1 MVATVPCLTP
11 AQIAR
16 FKADGYLVLP
26 DALDRD
32 LLEQLRDES
41 WCEIESFV
49 RLRRDDPNSWGPLAE
64 ADVSH
69 LSKRRPD
76 RNSSHEGGDP
86 RFEGGGHRFY
96 LKNGADELH
105 LNVFPR
111 ALWSV
116 VEQLLGD
123 GTVVWPRGVVD
134 GMISGPCFMDAS
146 TESGLST
153 HCATEPRWPPPMVTE
168 TVSTPPTAAGHL
180 NGQATRGLYCTLP
193 KSSDPRLPAG
203 EAAGSKQRTPTSG
216 DKLWPSMHSDGGG
229 ETRVR
234 LRATALID
242 DCPPGHGGVTLWRGS
257 LSGT

>member
-203 EAAGSKQRTPTSG
+203 EAAGSKQRTDRNEMMS
-216 DKLWPSMHSDGGG
+216 
-229 ETRVR
+229 
-234 LRATALID
+234 
-242 DCPPGHGGVTLWRGS
+242 
-257 LSGT
+257 